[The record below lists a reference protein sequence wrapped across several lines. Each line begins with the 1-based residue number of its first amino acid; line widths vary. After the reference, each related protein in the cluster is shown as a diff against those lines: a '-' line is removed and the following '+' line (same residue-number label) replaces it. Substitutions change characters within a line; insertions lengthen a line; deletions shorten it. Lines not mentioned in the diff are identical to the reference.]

1 MMTMPDFVFVD
12 IVTIIIK
19 LIIKSIKLIIKLINN
34 NNKINSE

>member
-1 MMTMPDFVFVD
+1 MMTMPEFVFVD